1 VSGVELATP
10 FNVTEV
16 GVTGGTHAGVYSSKE
31 DTIAFEAV
39 DVPTY
44 RRVAGFLF
52 AQEAEREDEMLARLV
67 QGDAVLI
74 STVLSDQY
82 HLRRGDAIRLRTRRG
97 ARDFEIAGVVDS
109 FMWGGKC
116 VVGTWSDME
125 RYLGYS
131 RASLFLVKLAPGADA
146 SATQRAIE
154 ARLGRSDAFEVQSA
168 AVFRASFSR
177 DIMSFMAIFQVVVY
191 IAVLVA
197 GLGVVNTMT
206 MNILERVREIG
217 MLRSIGMTH
226 GQVGRMVLA
235 EAGAMGVI
243 GGLFGIGIGWLVS
256 KDMVMGMSQG
266 TSWQFNYIFPT
277 LAFVS
282 AAVTTLVISQLAA
295 LYPLWRAGRMRI
307 IEAIQHE

>member
-1 VSGVELATP
+1 V
-10 FNVTEV
+10 
-16 GVTGGTHAGVYSSKE
+16 
-31 DTIAFEAV
+31 
-39 DVPTY
+39 
-44 RRVAGFLF
+44 
-52 AQEAEREDEMLARLV
+52 
-67 QGDAVLI
+67 
-74 STVLSDQY
+74 
-82 HLRRGDAIRLRTRRG
+82 
-97 ARDFEIAGVVDS
+97 
-109 FMWGGKC
+109 
-116 VVGTWSDME
+116 
-125 RYLGYS
+125 
-131 RASLFLVKLAPGADA
+131 
-146 SATQRAIE
+146 
-154 ARLGRSDAFEVQSA
+154 RLGRADEFEVQSA
-168 AVFRASFSR
+168 AAFRASFSR

-217 MLRSIGMTH
+217 MLRSIGMTR

-243 GGLFGIGIGWLVS
+243 GGLFSIGIGWLVS
-256 KDMVMGMSQG
+256 KDMVTGMSQG

-282 AAVTTLVISQLAA
+282 AAITALVISQLAA